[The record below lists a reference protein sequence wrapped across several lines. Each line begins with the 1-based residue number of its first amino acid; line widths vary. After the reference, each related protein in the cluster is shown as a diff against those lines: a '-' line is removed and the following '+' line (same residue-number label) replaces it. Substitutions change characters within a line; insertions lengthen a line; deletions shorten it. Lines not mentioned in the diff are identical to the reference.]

1 MTYGLNAYS
10 GARLTLTSQLPLSS
24 FLGSYEHPI
33 GPVSRS
39 VETDTP
45 PTVFVRCTN
54 NEVAWS
60 VPRIQKGSG
69 NSWTIT
75 FAPLP
80 YLLRTTGQALSAGVV
95 GTFQVLIFG
104 SNPAVNKTG
113 YGSILNTASL
123 SAGPMSIDGHVRL
136 DLNAA
141 DKAGLP
147 VTSSSGRSV
156 FFPGADEMVICSH
169 IGRNSYNSEYQA
181 IALETAHPAA
191 GVPLGFGIRGNVV
204 TSFQGYRDSAVQPR
218 QYEGYWDIILLNPNK
233 YV

>member
-10 GARLTLTSQLPLSS
+10 GARLTLTSQLPLSL

-33 GPVSRS
+33 GPVNRS

-45 PTVFVRCTN
+45 PIVFVRCTN
-54 NEVAWS
+54 NDVAWS
-60 VPRIQKGSG
+60 IPRIQKGSG
-69 NSWTIT
+69 NNWTIT
-75 FAPLP
+75 FTPLP
-80 YLLRTTGQALSAGVV
+80 YLLRTTGLTPSAGVV
-95 GTFQVLIFG
+95 GTFQVLVFG
-104 SNPAVNKTG
+104 SKPAVNKTG
-113 YGSILNTASL
+113 YGSILNTANL
-123 SAGPMSIDGHVRL
+123 SAGPMATDGHVFL

-141 DKAGLP
+141 NKAGLP

-156 FFPGADEMVICSH
+156 FFPGADEMALCSH
-169 IGRNSYNSEYQA
+169 VGRNSFNSEYQS
-181 IALETAHPAA
+181 IAQGTAHPAT

-218 QYEGYWDIILLNPNK
+218 QYEDYWDIILLNPNK